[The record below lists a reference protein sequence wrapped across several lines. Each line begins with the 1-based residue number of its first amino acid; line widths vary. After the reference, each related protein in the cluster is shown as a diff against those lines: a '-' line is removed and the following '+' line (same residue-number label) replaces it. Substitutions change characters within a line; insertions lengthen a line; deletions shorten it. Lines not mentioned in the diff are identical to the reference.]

1 MAAKDGLEAIS
12 MPNFGILGRSYLT
25 IAEYL
30 IKSQKVFQTT
40 KVGHKYRHEK
50 LEDYDKPY
58 RFQLGLGEV
67 IQGTSHHVALKLN
80 LASKLLVLLLCF

>member
-1 MAAKDGLEAIS
+1 MEAKDGLEAIS
-12 MPNFGILGRSYLT
+12 LLNYDIPGRFYSAN
-25 IAEYL
+25 AEYMF
-30 IKSQKVFQTT
+30 KSQKVFQTT

-67 IQGTSHHVALKLN
+67 IQGTSHLALKN
-80 LASKLLVLLLCF
+80 KLCFQIIRCLKGL